1 VGRFLERRSV
11 LSGIDKPEIVAR
23 RLFLVAIEDYAPEA
37 LESLYSDVFPLCP
50 SRWTYMQQ
58 FEQEMG
64 LTFIDEA
71 LEYHRAGVLP
81 TDYANALV
89 AWLARW
95 YLTEDWLMD
104 VAGLA
109 RRYHQSARALSRGA
123 ASCGEGAHLN
133 LVADLRH
140 ALDPVAFAV
149 EALDL
154 DLDDWQAEVLRSTG
168 KRDLLNVTRQGG
180 KSTVAAV
187 LGLHTALY
195 RPKSLTLVVSPSE
208 RQSKELFKKIIDLRE
223 VLPEQPRLLEDNK
236 LSMEVAGGGR
246 VVSLPGSEATV
257 RGFSGASLIVEDEA
271 ARVPDELYMAV
282 RPMLA
287 TSGGRL
293 ILMSTPCHFKDEVQH
308 P

>member
-1 VGRFLERRSV
+1 
-11 LSGIDKPEIVAR
+11 
-23 RLFLVAIEDYAPEA
+23 
-37 LESLYSDVFPLCP
+37 
-50 SRWTYMQQ
+50 
-58 FEQEMG
+58 
-64 LTFIDEA
+64 
-71 LEYHRAGVLP
+71 
-81 TDYANALV
+81 
-89 AWLARW
+89 
-95 YLTEDWLMD
+95 
-104 VAGLA
+104 
-109 RRYHQSARALSRGA
+109 
-123 ASCGEGAHLN
+123 LN
-133 LVADLRH
+133 LAADLRH
-140 ALDPVAFAV
+140 ALDPASWAEEVLGL
-149 EALDL
+149 E
-154 DLDDWQAEVLRSTG
+154 LDDWQQGILLSTG

-223 VLPEQPRLLEDNK
+223 LLPERPKLLEDNK

-293 ILMSTPCHFKDEVQH
+293 ILMSTPFGKRGHFWKEWSEGKTWRRVEVPATQVPRISPEFLEEERAAMGLWWYEQEYLCQFKEAVDSVFTHEQVMAALSDEVKPLFQGLNG
-308 P
+308 